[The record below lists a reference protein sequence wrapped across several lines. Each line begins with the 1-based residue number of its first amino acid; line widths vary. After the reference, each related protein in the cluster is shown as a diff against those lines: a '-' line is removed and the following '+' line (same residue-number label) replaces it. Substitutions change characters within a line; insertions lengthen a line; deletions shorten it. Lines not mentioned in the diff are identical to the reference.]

1 MADRSETE
9 NRALPSRAPRIVWR
23 VFLGALSAILV
34 VSLFVYGVF
43 GIPLPGLNDQPPSHL
58 PAAYRVAR
66 TQSTQVIPDRMTLAD
81 PQAYG
86 DSQFQASSGDI
97 SASWQAAAFGS
108 VYQSSVAD
116 MISSD
121 PSAVSSDPTGP
132 GTLSKPLIGAA
143 QADDSI
149 SLLSD
154 SMGES
159 PLVLSTRMTSDRK
172 GTGAVASTVSWASK
186 GDLKGMA
193 VASAVDARLA
203 QSFLLPSTQ
212 TGWTQQL
219 VLVNP
224 SSKATVATMK
234 AHGSHDGNALALSAD
249 SSVTVDAHSRTIV
262 NVSATAPD
270 QEGVYLTVSSSVT
283 PLSAFVRVVHM
294 DGLDPQGN
302 DFALPV
308 DSAPANSTL
317 SLPALASASAATV
330 RVYSDRSAH
339 MTLQWLTKEGKK
351 EGKKITVTGG
361 QVQVLSFQDF
371 PRGARGLAVTADQD
385 FSVSAELK
393 TSSGEQADFALENG
407 QKAGRTS
414 ALALPKDVSATL
426 YAANSSDS
434 ETAMVLQAF
443 DDQGKLISAKTYH
456 LPAHSV
462 TALSS
467 ASASSSS
474 SSSSKESSARA
485 FCLVQGEGTASI
497 SKKPAAVTLSASLA
511 APSLNKAG
519 VKALATVNGSSLEV
533 VSERVSIRQQ
543 PVLR

>member
-58 PAAYRVAR
+58 PAAYRVTR

-108 VYQSSVAD
+108 VYQSSV
-116 MISSD
+116 
-121 PSAVSSDPTGP
+121 VSSDPTGP

-154 SMGES
+154 NMGES
-159 PLVLSTRMTSDRK
+159 PLVLSTRMTSDRE

-434 ETAMVLQAF
+434 DTSMVLQAF

-485 FCLVQGEGTASI
+485 FCLVQGEETASI